1 MPLYDFECQH
11 CGHVREILAPMDKQT
26 AECPDCGA
34 PAHRI
39 ISSRSAY
46 RDEADWVASCTVGFD
61 PADTRAEV
69 RAYLANPSD
78 RQALARA
85 MRAAGIRHKDHGEDV
100 AAKLDRMQSV
110 SAAQAAIRQETIERF
125 KARHGL

>member
-1 MPLYDFECQH
+1 MPLYDFSCPS
-11 CGHVREILAPMDKQT
+11 CGRVTELIAPMDQQSV
-26 AECPDCGA
+26 ACPGCHA

-61 PADTRAEV
+61 PSDTRAEV
-69 RAYLANPSD
+69 KAYLANPSD

-85 MRAAGIRHKDHGEDV
+85 MRAAGIRHKDHGEDEGV
-100 AAKLDRMQSV
+100 NRDRQRSAAAAK
-110 SAAQAAIRQETIERF
+110 AAVHRETLERF